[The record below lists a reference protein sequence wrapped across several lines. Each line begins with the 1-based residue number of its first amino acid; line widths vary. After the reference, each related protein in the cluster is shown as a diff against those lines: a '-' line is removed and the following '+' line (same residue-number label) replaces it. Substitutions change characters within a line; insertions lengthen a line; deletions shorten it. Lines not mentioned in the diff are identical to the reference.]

1 MMQVFFLEGGKVM
14 ADITERQEGQGQD
27 EEEHLQ
33 DTFISSFIIG
43 LIILAIWV
51 WIFIIYLNRM

>member
-1 MMQVFFLEGGKVM
+1 M

-51 WIFIIYLNRM
+51 WIFIIYLDRL

>member
-1 MMQVFFLEGGKVM
+1 M

-27 EEEHLQ
+27 EEEDEHLQ

-51 WIFIIYLNRM
+51 WIFIIYLNRL